1 MTITVYS
8 KPGCV
13 QCTATRRALDRAA
26 CDYTEVDISADA
38 DARDYVM
45 SLGHLQPP
53 VVVVG
58 VQHWAGYRPDRIEQ
72 LGGWRA

>member
-1 MTITVYS
+1 M
-8 KPGCV
+8 
-13 QCTATRRALDRAA
+13 AA
-26 CDYTEVDISADA
+26 CDYTVVDISADA

-53 VVVVG
+53 VVVAG
-58 VQHWAGYRPDRIEQ
+58 GQHWAGYRPDRIEQ